1 MTPGA
6 QNEGRARC
14 PQRAALARTLPEMCI
29 TPNAGRARRSA
40 RAVAEARDARFTHRS
55 LTLHLSTIAVAFTL
69 ALLTACATANKPTA
83 EAPQRKFKV
92 LIATNDAPLAAPW
105 QIPAGQVQTQT
116 PLQTSA
122 TPIPAKMTL
131 NANQSTQTPAPTPTP
146 PPRARILPLTARIAS
161 VNEKLR
167 FVVVDFTN
175 SRQPGMDEKL
185 GVYRVGEKVAEIKVS
200 GPYRNTTVAADIVA
214 GEVKYGDEVKPD

>member
-1 MTPGA
+1 MIRLCTI
-6 QNEGRARC
+6 
-14 PQRAALARTLPEMCI
+14 ALL
-29 TPNAGRARRSA
+29 
-40 RAVAEARDARFTHRS
+40 
-55 LTLHLSTIAVAFTL
+55 LTLL
-69 ALLTACATANKPTA
+69 AACATDGKKPTA

-92 LIATNDAPLAAPW
+92 LVATNDTPLAAPW
-105 QIPAGQVQTQT
+105 QMPAGQQIQPQV
-116 PLQTSA
+116 QTSA
-122 TPIPAKMTL
+122 TPVQAKMTV
-131 NANQSTQTPAPTPTP
+131 NADKSTQSPTPIPTP

-175 SRQPGMDEKL
+175 SRQPGIDEKL

-214 GEVKYGDEVKPD
+214 GEVKYGDEVKPE